1 MKHVKI
7 PAMGGAPAQEYFK
20 TEVLKVP
27 NGTGGRT
34 YVFGVGATEHDARC
48 DLANR
53 VACVYKP
60 NPKEKQA

>member
-7 PAMGGAPAQEYFK
+7 PAMGGAPAQAYFQ
-20 TEVLKVP
+20 TEGVGVP
-27 NGTGGRT
+27 NGTGGST
-34 YVFGVGATEHDARC
+34 YVFGVGATEHDANC

-60 NPKEKQA
+60 NPQEKQA